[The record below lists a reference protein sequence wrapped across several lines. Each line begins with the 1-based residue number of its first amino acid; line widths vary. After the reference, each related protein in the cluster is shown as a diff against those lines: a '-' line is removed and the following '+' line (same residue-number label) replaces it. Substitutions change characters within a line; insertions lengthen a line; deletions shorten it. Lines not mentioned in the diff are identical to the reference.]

1 MRELK
6 RAKWLVGAVA
16 VGLFVSGVTIWP
28 AVWELRTF
36 VDIVWGGGPATGDNH
51 ALMLQAI
58 EGLESL
64 QAERAL
70 LLYGYDWLAFAHI
83 MLAVLFFGARR
94 DLVRNVWVVQFG
106 LIACAAVP
114 ILAGVCIPLRGI
126 PFSWFW
132 VDFAFAPTAAAPLWI
147 ALCDIRRV
155 ERAVAS

>member
-6 RAKWLVGAVA
+6 RAKWLVGLVG
-16 VGLFVSGVTIWP
+16 VGLFVSGMTIWP
-28 AVWELRTF
+28 ALWELRTF
-36 VDIVWGGGPATGDNH
+36 VDLVWGPGPAGGDVH
-51 ALMLQAI
+51 GLMLQAI

-64 QAERAL
+64 EAERPL

-83 MLAVLFFGARR
+83 MLAVLFLGAMR

-126 PFSWFW
+126 PFGWFW
-132 VDFAFAPTAAAPLWI
+132 VDFAFAPAAAAPLWV
-147 ALCDIRRV
+147 ALRDIRRV
-155 ERAVAS
+155 GKAVAR